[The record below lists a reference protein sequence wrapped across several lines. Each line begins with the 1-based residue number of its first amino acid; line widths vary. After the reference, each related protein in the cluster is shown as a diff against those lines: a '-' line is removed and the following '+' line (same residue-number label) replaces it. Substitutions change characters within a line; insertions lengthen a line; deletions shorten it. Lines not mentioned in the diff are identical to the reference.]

1 LQALDI
7 FKDKT
12 SPLPKVELDELH
24 ENMQS
29 VAASVNRYSTEV
41 DVTER
46 PRSKNRLIEIP
57 HFVTTGILVLLIIQG
72 AAVVG
77 LNVKQTLASWFQM
90 KAFASI

>member
-1 LQALDI
+1 
-7 FKDKT
+7 
-12 SPLPKVELDELH
+12 
-24 ENMQS
+24 MQS

-57 HFVTTGILVLLIIQG
+57 HFVTVGNVG
-72 AAVVG
+72 AESFRVAAVQR
-77 LNVKQTLASWFQM
+77 LSEKQWVNWFQM